1 MKKAVLTMLALISV
15 SVLLTACMQQ
25 TPTPSDQKESEPT
38 ESTDIHTPAETP
50 NMLEGAGEGGYC
62 GNTVTDVT
70 KDDKTFSFWGSDSV
84 ALTDM
89 LLYLDYNE
97 AICQCPIEFTVNTK
111 FGSGYEIN
119 LTQFFVRHNDLQ
131 VSLTQEQ
138 ADTIQGIIDRNCDSA
153 A

>member
-1 MKKAVLTMLALISV
+1 MKKTVWTILALISV
-15 SVLLTACMQQ
+15 TVLLTACMQQ
-25 TPTPSDQKESEPT
+25 ARIPSDPA
-38 ESTDIHTPAETP
+38 DIHTAAETP

-70 KDDKTFSFWGSDSV
+70 KDNKTFSFWGDDSV

-89 LLYLDYNE
+89 LLYLDYRE
-97 AICQCPIEFTVNTK
+97 AICQCPIEFTVNTE

-119 LTQFFVRHNDLQ
+119 LTQFFVRHNDQQ